1 MTTRTTTVKHRPWFL
16 PLALLALLPAAT
28 ARGQDAKLR
37 IKNLEKLADKAA
49 EVVDVTLDKP
59 MLELASKFMKDED
72 DDDAEALAL
81 IKDMK
86 GIYVKSF
93 EFDEEGEYSDAD
105 IEPILTQLKGPGWS
119 KLVDVRS
126 KRDRETDEVYIME
139 QDGKIIGLAVI
150 AAEPKELTIVN
161 IVGPIDLDKL
171 SKLEGHLGVP
181 HLDLDRTD
189 PSGRPQAR
197 KPSKEGSHEHEE

>member
-1 MTTRTTTVKHRPWFL
+1 VKHRPWFL
-16 PLALLALLPAAT
+16 PLALLALLPVAA

-59 MLELASKFMKDED
+59 MLELASKFLKDED
-72 DDDAEALAL
+72 DDAEAREL

-93 EFDEEGEYSDAD
+93 EFDKEGEYSDAD

-139 QDGKIIGLAVI
+139 LSGKIIGLAVI

-171 SKLEGHLGVP
+171 SKMEGHLGVP
-181 HLDLDRTD
+181 HLDLDR
-189 PSGRPQAR
+189 
-197 KPSKEGSHEHEE
+197 KPSKEASHEHAQ

>member
-1 MTTRTTTVKHRPWFL
+1 MTTRTRTVTQRPWFL

-28 ARGQDAKLR
+28 ARGQDARLQ

-49 EVVDVTLDKP
+49 EVVNVTLDKP
-59 MLELASKFMKDED
+59 MLELASKFLKDED
-72 DDDAEALAL
+72 DDAEAREL

-93 EFDEEGEYSDAD
+93 EFDKEGEYSDAD
-105 IEPILTQLKGPGWS
+105 IEPILAQLKGPGWS
-119 KLVDVRS
+119 KLVNVRS
-126 KRDRETDEVYIME
+126 KRDRETDEVFIMQ
-139 QDGKIIGLAVI
+139 QDGKITGLAVI

-161 IVGPIDLDKL
+161 IVGPIDLEKL

-181 HLDLDRTD
+181 HLDLDRK
-189 PSGRPQAR
+189 PAKEAR
-197 KPSKEGSHEHEE
+197 HDNEK

>member
-1 MTTRTTTVKHRPWFL
+1 MTTRTTTAKHRPWFL

-28 ARGQDAKLR
+28 ARGQDARLQ

-59 MLELASKFMKDED
+59 MLELASKFLKNE
-72 DDDAEALAL
+72 DDDAEAREL

-93 EFDEEGEYSDAD
+93 EFDKEGEYSDAD
-105 IEPILTQLKGPGWS
+105 IEPILAQLKGPGWS

-126 KRDRETDEVYIME
+126 KRDRETDEVYIMQ
-139 QDGKIIGLAVI
+139 QDGKIVGLAVI

-181 HLDLDRTD
+181 HLDLDRK
-189 PSGRPQAR
+189 PAKEAR
-197 KPSKEGSHEHEE
+197 HDNEK

>member
-1 MTTRTTTVKHRPWFL
+1 MITQTTTVKRRPWFL
-16 PLALLALLPAAT
+16 PLALLGLLPAAT
-28 ARGQDAKLR
+28 ARAQDARLR

-59 MLELASKFMKDED
+59 MLDLASKFLRDED
-72 DDDAEALAL
+72 DNAEAREL

-93 EFDEEGEYSDAD
+93 EFDKEGEYSDAD
-105 IEPILTQLKGPGWS
+105 IEPILAQLKGPGWS
-119 KLVDVRS
+119 RLVDVRS
-126 KRDRETDEVYIME
+126 KHDRETDEVYIMQ
-139 QDGKIIGLAVI
+139 QDGKVTGLAVI

-161 IVGPIDLDKL
+161 IVGPIDLEKL

-181 HLDLDRTD
+181 HLDLDRK
-189 PSGRPQAR
+189 SAKEAR
-197 KPSKEGSHEHEE
+197 RDNEK

>member
-1 MTTRTTTVKHRPWFL
+1 MTTRTTTLKHRPWFL
-16 PLALLALLPAAT
+16 PLAQLALLALLPAAT
-28 ARGQDAKLR
+28 ARGQDARLQ

-49 EVVDVTLDKP
+49 EVVEVTLDKP
-59 MLELASKFMKDED
+59 MLELASKFLKDED
-72 DDDAEALAL
+72 DDAEAREL

-93 EFDEEGEYSDAD
+93 EFDKEGEYSDAD
-105 IEPILTQLKGPGWS
+105 IEPILAQLKGPGWS

-126 KRDRETDEVYIME
+126 KRDRETDAVYIME
-139 QDGKIIGLAVI
+139 LDGKIVGLAVI

-181 HLDLDRTD
+181 HLDLDRK
-189 PSGRPQAR
+189 PAKEAR
-197 KPSKEGSHEHEE
+197 HDSEK

>member
-16 PLALLALLPAAT
+16 PLAQLALLGLLPAAA
-28 ARGQDAKLR
+28 ARGQDARLQ
-37 IKNLEKLADKAA
+37 IKNLDKLAGKAA

-59 MLELASKFMKDED
+59 MLELASKFLKD
-72 DDDAEALAL
+72 DDDAEAIAL

-93 EFDEEGEYSDAD
+93 EFDKEGEYSDAD
-105 IEPILTQLKGPGWS
+105 IEPILAQLKGPGWS

-126 KRDRETDEVYIME
+126 KHDRETDEVYIMQ
-139 QDGKIIGLAVI
+139 QDGKITGLAVI

-181 HLDLDRTD
+181 HLDLDR
-189 PSGRPQAR
+189 
-197 KPSKEGSHEHEE
+197 KPPKEGSHEHEE

>member
-16 PLALLALLPAAT
+16 PLAQLALLALMPAAT
-28 ARGQDAKLR
+28 ARGQDAKLQ
-37 IKNLEKLADKAA
+37 IKNVEKLADKAA

-59 MLELASKFMKDED
+59 MLELASKFLNDE
-72 DDDAEALAL
+72 DDAEAREL

-93 EFDEEGEYSDAD
+93 EFDKEGEYSDAD
-105 IEPILTQLKGPGWS
+105 IEPILTQLKFPGWS

-139 QDGKIIGLAVI
+139 QGGKIVGLAVI

-181 HLDLDRTD
+181 HLDLDRK
-189 PSGRPQAR
+189 PAKEAR
-197 KPSKEGSHEHEE
+197 HDSEK

>member
-1 MTTRTTTVKHRPWFL
+1 MTTRMTTVKHRLWFL
-16 PLALLALLPAAT
+16 PLALLALLPAAA

-59 MLELASKFMKDED
+59 MLELASKFLKDED
-72 DDDAEALAL
+72 DDAEAREL

-93 EFDEEGEYSDAD
+93 EFDKEGEYSDAD

-139 QDGKIIGLAVI
+139 QDGKIVGLAVI

-181 HLDLDRTD
+181 HLDLDR
-189 PSGRPQAR
+189 

>member
-1 MTTRTTTVKHRPWFL
+1 MTTRTRTVTQRPWFL

-28 ARGQDAKLR
+28 ARGQDARLQ

-59 MLELASKFMKDED
+59 MLELASKFLKNE
-72 DDDAEALAL
+72 DDDAEAREL

-93 EFDEEGEYSDAD
+93 EFDKEGEYSDAD
-105 IEPILTQLKGPGWS
+105 IEPILAQLKGPGWS

-126 KRDRETDEVYIME
+126 KRDRETDAVYIME
-139 QDGKIIGLAVI
+139 LDGKIMGLAVI

-181 HLDLDRTD
+181 HLDLDRKL
-189 PSGRPQAR
+189 P
-197 KPSKEGSHEHEE
+197 KEGSHEHEE

>member
-1 MTTRTTTVKHRPWFL
+1 MKTVKPNSSRL
-16 PLALLALLPAAT
+16 PHVLVAGLFAFLLATP

-37 IKNLEKLADKAA
+37 INNLEKLAAKAA
-49 EVVDVTLDKP
+49 EVVDVTMDKP
-59 MLELASKFMKDED
+59 MLELASKFLNEDED
-72 DDDAEALAL
+72 DIEAREL

-93 EFDEEGEYSDAD
+93 EFDKEGEYSDAD
-105 IEPILTQLKGPGWS
+105 IEPILAQLKGPGWS

-126 KRDRETDEVYIME
+126 KRDRETDAVYIMQ
-139 QDGKIIGLAVI
+139 QDGKIAGLAVI

-161 IVGPIDLDKL
+161 IGGPIDLDKL

-181 HLDLDRTD
+181 HLDLDR
-189 PSGRPQAR
+189 
-197 KPSKEGSHEHEE
+197 KPPKEGSHEHEE